1 VELGQRY
8 YWSGVIRDAA
18 LCHADV
24 GLHLGGAGAMSKPY
38 KLHAMPRHGNWVR
51 VEIVAE
57 TEAGKQRGIS
67 DFKNEWLVYDAMVE
81 YETGT
86 TAVMR
91 RYYKQ

>member
-1 VELGQRY
+1 
-8 YWSGVIRDAA
+8 
-18 LCHADV
+18 
-24 GLHLGGAGAMSKPY
+24 MSKPY
-38 KLHAMPRHGNWVR
+38 QIYSMPSHGKWVR

-57 TEAGKQRGIS
+57 TEAGKQRGIAE
-67 DFKNEWLVYDAMVE
+67 FKNDWLVYDAAVE